1 MSLEATE
8 SAERADASTVDTPLA
23 PITAARR
30 IDAMDILRGFA
41 LIGILLMNIEWFNRP
56 IAELPRF
63 DHALTGFDHAAS
75 FLVMLL
81 VQGKFYKLFSLL
93 FGMGFAIML
102 SRAQERGQPFT
113 AVFLRR
119 MLALWLIGV
128 AHLVFFWGGDILHD
142 YAVGG
147 LLLLGWVGLWNR
159 GRMKRF
165 NNPDSIRRFA
175 LWYMSVPF
183 IAMTVAG
190 IGYGTLHDSAYFQS
204 RFEERQEI
212 LANGETQLA
221 EAKADGID
229 LAADEEDDAKDESAA
244 DGDDAA
250 KDEAAD
256 ELDPESA
263 EARAKRIEE
272 GSEERAKGL
281 ARRDKRITE
290 ETAALGHGSY
300 AEATVFRSG
309 HLGGDLA
316 QSVFFSFLMLLPI
329 FVLGYWMVISGRIR
343 HPEQH
348 RGFYRTLMYAGI
360 GIGLPMSLASAL
372 ILINPAVN
380 EVQQVGGTAMA
391 LFQFAQFVL
400 AAGYLGLI
408 VTMVMSPFWRR
419 LLDWLS
425 PLGRMALTNYLT
437 HTLILTTLFYGYGF
451 EQFGQIPRG
460 MQVLI
465 VAAIIAFQWL
475 FSTLWL
481 KVFRFGPMEWLW
493 RCFTYWKWQ
502 PLRRQAA

>member
-165 NNPDSIRRFA
+165 AKIGGEMVSLAVVENCATAVWPDNMHAAAILPDDKKGEQIVLVTDKQSPDRAKLLGWAQNHGVPELAVPKKIV
-175 LWYMSVPF
+175 SVPEVPVLG
-183 IAMTVAG
+183 TGKLDYVA
-190 IGYGTLHDSAYFQS
+190 IQ
-204 RFEERQEI
+204 R
-212 LANGETQLA
+212 
-221 EAKADGID
+221 
-229 LAADEEDDAKDESAA
+229 LAADGVGLTDSQKREREIRLGEIDAKLAGRTGDAEQDDEPVKRAA
-244 DGDDAA
+244 
-250 KDEAAD
+250 E
-256 ELDPESA
+256 
-263 EARAKRIEE
+263 
-272 GSEERAKGL
+272 
-281 ARRDKRITE
+281 
-290 ETAALGHGSY
+290 
-300 AEATVFRSG
+300 
-309 HLGGDLA
+309 
-316 QSVFFSFLMLLPI
+316 
-329 FVLGYWMVISGRIR
+329 
-343 HPEQH
+343 
-348 RGFYRTLMYAGI
+348 
-360 GIGLPMSLASAL
+360 
-372 ILINPAVN
+372 
-380 EVQQVGGTAMA
+380 
-391 LFQFAQFVL
+391 
-400 AAGYLGLI
+400 
-408 VTMVMSPFWRR
+408 
-419 LLDWLS
+419 
-425 PLGRMALTNYLT
+425 
-437 HTLILTTLFYGYGF
+437 
-451 EQFGQIPRG
+451 
-460 MQVLI
+460 
-465 VAAIIAFQWL
+465 
-475 FSTLWL
+475 
-481 KVFRFGPMEWLW
+481 
-493 RCFTYWKWQ
+493 
-502 PLRRQAA
+502 